1 MNYKDKILIQKI
13 THSEEDVK
21 KSVMTLIVGLII
33 THIFAFSTVICS
45 FFEFEDLNIIFLLS
59 AVTSI
64 SISIILI
71 KLQDVYTDIG
81 RMHNKIIIECVQDK
95 EELNENNENNKE

>member
-21 KSVMTLIVGLII
+21 KSVMILIIGLII
-33 THIFAFSTVICS
+33 TNIFGLMTVTCA
-45 FFEFEDLNIIFLLS
+45 FFEFEELNIIFLLS

-64 SISIILI
+64 LISIIVV

-81 RMHNKIIIECVQDK
+81 RMHNKIIVECATNN
-95 EELNENNENNKE
+95 ELNENNENNKE

>member
-21 KSVMTLIVGLII
+21 KSIMILIAGLII
-33 THIFAFSTVICS
+33 TNIFGLLTVTCA
-45 FFEFEDLNIIFLLS
+45 FFEFEELHIIFLLS

-64 SISIILI
+64 SISIILV

-81 RMHNKIIIECVQDK
+81 RMHNKIIVECATNN
-95 EELNENNENNKE
+95 ELNENNKNNKE